1 MKTAEVMTIEV
12 NERIMSLGVSVTEIV
27 EADKADQTNKLN
39 DEQLKDIIDKL
50 DFQITALKSIKF
62 NRDKV
67 KAKEKINEGT
77 LVFMNKSEQVAKQGI
92 KSAKSGLKN
101 LMTKINNSLEEK
113 EETPEKT
120 ETPEK

>member
-1 MKTAEVMTIEV
+1 MTIEV